1 MAVYVQN
8 IEQPLIEQL
17 LYDNMKSTWGVSNF
31 YNFARSAF
39 DRSRSRTGIWNGD
52 SHADFTGLAYS
63 VASGIRAGIIAFSQW
78 GVDCGGY
85 IRTSGEPSEEVWARW
100 MHFSAW
106 SPVYEIRVGTGA
118 TPWYDPYTSR
128 LVSILNETAAIHNA
142 LMPYIKSHTWEAAQT
157 GVPVIRALFLE
168 YPADENVYATTDAYA
183 FGSAFLVAPIVN
195 AGGTRQVYFPNG
207 GQFLE
212 YFNKTDVYV
221 GGTSTNVN
229 LELEYVPVYVR
240 EGAIV
245 PTGDILQ
252 GNAKWVKNWQPWLE
266 IEVFPSWNVPSSTFE
281 YFDGERTKN
290 KGVPIEM
297 TTNRRDSSV
306 TVTYGALGVPATL
319 SVYGKDS
326 VKKVALNAKGGSVT
340 IHSFESVF
348 KAN

>member
-1 MAVYVQN
+1 
-8 IEQPLIEQL
+8 
-17 LYDNMKSTWGVSNF
+17 MKSAWGASNF

-106 SPVYEIRVGTGA
+106 TPVYEIRVGTGA

-128 LVSILNETAAIHNA
+128 LVSILNETAAMHNA
-142 LMPYIKSHTWEAAQT
+142 LMPYIKSHTWEATQT
-157 GVPVIRALFLE
+157 GIPVIRALFLE
-168 YPADENVYATTDAYA
+168 YPTDEKVYATTDAYS

-195 AGGTRQVYFPNG
+195 AGGTRQVYFPTG
-207 GQFLE
+207 TQFLE
-212 YFNKTDVYV
+212 YFNKTAVYV
-221 GGTSTNVN
+221 GGTTADVN

-245 PTGDILQ
+245 PKGDIFQ
-252 GNAKWVKNWQPWLE
+252 GNAKWVKNWQPSLE
-266 IEVFPSWNVPSSTFE
+266 IEVYPSWNVPRSTFE

-297 TTNRRDSSV
+297 ITNRWDSSV
-306 TVTYGALGVPATL
+306 TVIYGALGVPATL
-319 SVYGKDS
+319 SVYGKGS
-326 VKKVALNAKGGSVT
+326 IQKVSLNEKGGIAT
-340 IHSFESVF
+340 IHRFESMF